1 MAKPST
7 RQEFKDYCKRRLGY
21 PVINIEVD
29 DEQIEDRIDDAL
41 AKFRDYHYDGSE
53 RVYYRHIVT
62 QQDKDNEYL
71 TLPEKYFGVI
81 SVFDIGDAI
90 NSSNLFNVR
99 YQIHLNDLFDF
110 SSATYA
116 PYVMAMRHVETLEEI
131 FVGKKP
137 IRFSRHTDRLYIDM
151 DWKTDVLVG
160 DYIIVDCYTT
170 VDPDEYSDAWNDSWL
185 KRYATALIK
194 KQWGENLKKFEGM
207 NLPGNV
213 QFNGQKI
220 WEEANDEINTLEEKL
235 ISEYSLP
242 PEDMTG

>member
-53 RVYYRHIVT
+53 HVYYRHIVT
-62 QQDKDNEYL
+62 QQDKDNEYI
-71 TLPEKYFGVI
+71 TLPEEYFGVI
-81 SVFDIGDAI
+81 SVFDIGDSI
-90 NSSNLFNVR
+90 NSSNLF
-99 YQIHLNDLFDF
+99 NDLFDF

-137 IRFSRHTDRLYIDM
+137 IRFSRHTDKLYIDM

-160 DYIIVDCYTT
+160 EYIIIDCYRSIE
-170 VDPDEYSDAWNDSWL
+170 PDTYSDAWNDSWL

-194 KQWGENLKKFEGM
+194 QQWGSNIKKFEGM
-207 NLPGNV
+207 SLPGNV

-220 WEEANDEINTLEEKL
+220 WEEATDEITKLEEEL
-235 ISEYSLP
+235 INNYMLP
-242 PEDMTG
+242 PEDMMN